1 MWLAAYSLRLR
12 KCVFHNAH
20 GKISFFHR
28 KDVEK
33 FRKLEQKYPECIY
46 RMSDIE
52 PFDGHKVVDS
62 STRYGY
68 VITTGEWD
76 IQGEE

>member
-1 MWLAAYSLRLR
+1 M
-12 KCVFHNAH
+12 
-20 GKISFFHR
+20 
-28 KDVEK
+28 EK

>member
-12 KCVFHNAH
+12 SVCSTTRTDRFHF
-20 GKISFFHR
+20 SSE
-28 KDVEK
+28 DVEK

>member
-1 MWLAAYSLRLR
+1 
-12 KCVFHNAH
+12 
-20 GKISFFHR
+20 
-28 KDVEK
+28 
-33 FRKLEQKYPECIY
+33 
-46 RMSDIE
+46 MSDIE